1 MIDPFL
7 LLLLINFLGAALLDK
22 RRRCLFTKWARF
34 LYRECWE
41 EREEKKV
48 PLAESAAAA
57 IIGPI
62 GIERDLAER
71 GDRLSISLSLRRLMA
86 AVQLMTN
93 GRPISRRKNATNI
106 LIASHYDNLALFY
119 RPCRLPLR
127 GGLRCHHHD
136 RHSFRDEP
144 LRTCCLRTNTSL
156 IPVLFGSTVRFY
168 ANDRSSLSR

>member
-71 GDRLSISLSLRRLMA
+71 GDRLSISLSLF
-86 AVQLMTN
+86 V
-93 GRPISRRKNATNI
+93 
-106 LIASHYDNLALFY
+106 
-119 RPCRLPLR
+119 
-127 GGLRCHHHD
+127 
-136 RHSFRDEP
+136 
-144 LRTCCLRTNTSL
+144 
-156 IPVLFGSTVRFY
+156 V
-168 ANDRSSLSR
+168 